1 MALTI
6 TDKAMRSTETPH
18 TARPAGDGW
27 EVTWL
32 PGRALTRSQAVSA
45 MQIAAKAGRGIDLS
59 DDPIWPHLDG
69 WAAELDLTG
78 PRAVVLASEPPTGE

>member
-1 MALTI
+1 MGLTI
-6 TDKAMRSTETPH
+6 TDQIMRSADTRH
-18 TARPAGDGW
+18 TARPAAGGW

-32 PGRALTRSQAVSA
+32 PGRTLTRSQAVSA

-59 DDPIWPHLDG
+59 DDPVWPHLDG